1 MRLMRG
7 AAMVRG
13 AGRCVSLL
21 EHAAI
26 ESIFGNRCGLK
37 KRDVALSGSEVQ
49 CVLERCNGAWGVKTL
64 SLQTDI
70 CTASST
76 FCGFHFILDRA
87 RPGGWLYRV
96 DRCSGVWGLK
106 LLNLK
111 IECGGRTMCNG
122 RVWVN

>member
-13 AGRCVSLL
+13 AGWCVSLL

-26 ESIFGNRCGLK
+26 ESIFGNRCGGVEK
-37 KRDVALSGSEVQ
+37 KRRGLSGSEVQ

-70 CTASST
+70 FTDSLWISFYTRSS
-76 FCGFHFILDRA
+76 
-87 RPGGWLYRV
+87 
-96 DRCSGVWGLK
+96 
-106 LLNLK
+106 
-111 IECGGRTMCNG
+111 
-122 RVWVN
+122 